1 MGFALAEQ
9 SGSRALHRDVP
20 LLSCAL
26 TSQPDALARVD
37 AMAQGNSRQDR
48 ALEEEMG
55 MLELGSGI
63 PEPGEALSGM
73 EEQGWLRV
81 EL

>member
-1 MGFALAEQ
+1 MLWQ
-9 SGSRALHRDVP
+9 SSQAPWLCTAMSLCPH
-20 LLSCAL
+20 
-26 TSQPDALARVD
+26 QPDALALVD

-48 ALEEEMG
+48 ALEEQMG
-55 MLELGSGI
+55 MLEFGSGI

-73 EEQGWLRV
+73 EEQGRLRA